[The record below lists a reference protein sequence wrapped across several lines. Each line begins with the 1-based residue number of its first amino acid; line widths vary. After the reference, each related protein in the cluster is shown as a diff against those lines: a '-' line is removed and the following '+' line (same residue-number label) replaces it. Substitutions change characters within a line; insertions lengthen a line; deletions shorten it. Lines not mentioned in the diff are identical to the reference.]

1 MAQHDSLV
9 SLFQDIANA
18 IRAKIGGSA
27 TIVADDFPD
36 QIATVYTAGQTS
48 AKVGTA
54 SAADVR
60 SGKTFTNSST
70 IGGTGS
76 LADSTT
82 GTSSTGTLVATKT
95 PGASVQ
101 YVNVSA
107 GYTAARYWAISAV
120 STETKTITPST
131 AVQTATPASGKYLS
145 SVTVNAISTQ
155 TKTTTAGT
163 AVSTVNADSGKYMTA
178 VTVSP
183 TPSETQTATP
193 GTAVQTITPTSGKL
207 LSSVTVSAIS
217 TQTKTTTAGT
227 AVSTVNADSG
237 KYMTAVTVNPTPSE
251 TKTATS
257 STAAQTITPTSG
269 KLMSSVTIS
278 AISTETKSVTATT
291 AVQTVSPTSG
301 KVLTSVTVNPQAHS
315 STYNLKQV
323 TANTKIDL
331 TATHNYRYIAFYGY
345 DYNLANL
352 TSGGSSQIKFTCPWN
367 GTGANFYYGYFKVP
381 AKFYLRCFMF
391 HGINNRMHGYM
402 DANASTWHT
411 RVDDST
417 WGFQLKNTAT
427 AQTTWNATNYGWYR
441 GTYNGSKL
449 YPNSTVYVASNVA
462 SPVIKGFYGGFY
474 VA

>member
-1 MAQHDSLV
+1 MVKL
-9 SLFQDIANA
+9 
-18 IRAKIGGSA
+18 
-27 TIVADDFPD
+27 IVLQP
-36 QIATVYTAGQTS
+36 QQYIPRGQTS

-82 GTSSTGTLVATKT
+82 GTTSTGTLVATKT

-101 YVNVSA
+101 YVNISA

-178 VTVSP
+178 VTVNP
-183 TPSETQTATP
+183 TPSETKTATP
-193 GTAVQTITPTSGKL
+193 STVEQTISPTSGKL

-217 TQTKTTTAGT
+217 T
-227 AVSTVNADSG
+227 
-237 KYMTAVTVNPTPSE
+237 
-251 TKTATS
+251 
-257 STAAQTITPTSG
+257 
-269 KLMSSVTIS
+269 
-278 AISTETKSVTATT
+278 ETKSVTATT
-291 AVQTVSPTSG
+291 ATQTVSATSG
-301 KVLTSVTVNPQAHS
+301 KYMTSVTVNPQAHS
-315 STYNLKQV
+315 GTYNLKQV
-323 TANTKIDL
+323 AANTKIDL
-331 TATHNYRYIAFYGY
+331 KAQHNYRYIAFYGY
-345 DYNLANL
+345 DYELCNL
-352 TSGGSSQIKFTCPWN
+352 TSGGSATIKFSCPWN
-367 GTGANFYYGYFKVP
+367 GSGGNFTYAYWKVP

-391 HGINNRMHGYM
+391 HGINNRMHGFM

-449 YPNSTVYVASNVA
+449 YPNSTIYIACNTGSSTNQV
-462 SPVIKGFYGGFY
+462 KGLYGGFY